1 MEKDRIE
8 MNRRDRDALK
18 VMAPVLKGERTQEE
32 AARLLKRS
40 VRQIRR
46 LQRRMEKEGDGGVV
60 HRLRGRPSNHRMD
73 PSIRQA
79 ALRTYREEL
88 MGFGPTLAS
97 EKLSERGQKVSA
109 RALHLWLVDEGL
121 WQVTRRR
128 ERHRSRRERRPCFGE
143 MVRLD

>member
-88 MGFGPTLAS
+88 MGF
-97 EKLSERGQKVSA
+97 
-109 RALHLWLVDEGL
+109 
-121 WQVTRRR
+121 
-128 ERHRSRRERRPCFGE
+128 
-143 MVRLD
+143 